1 MGLTRC
7 YKTAVFYIIFIRLD
21 ISLVKGVN
29 VSDILIFQKRCTNNV
44 LLSKVTS
51 HSVWRTSSRWKTRK
65 SDSLYL
71 MSCGPEI
78 SQFIIMEY
86 SSRDREKQVAA
97 DRDHQ
102 RQAISIQRF
111 SHAIRKAYVN

>member
-1 MGLTRC
+1 
-7 YKTAVFYIIFIRLD
+7 
-21 ISLVKGVN
+21 
-29 VSDILIFQKRCTNNV
+29 
-44 LLSKVTS
+44 
-51 HSVWRTSSRWKTRK
+51 
-65 SDSLYL
+65 